1 MTSDSQ
7 NTTTRR
13 VKAIDIPPVISVS
26 DLADKMEVNPVEV
39 VKGLMRGGYMFA
51 INDVIDRDIASIV
64 VQLFGFQANEIEAE
78 DSSPGSLTIDK
89 DSENPDLLETRPPVV
104 TILGHVDH
112 GKTTLLDSIRK
123 TNVVDG
129 EAGGITQHIAA
140 YQIESE
146 GGLIT
151 FLDTPGHE
159 AFTAMRARGAQ
170 VTDLAILVVAADDG
184 VMPQTIE
191 AIDHARAADVPIII
205 AVTKTDLPGANIDN
219 VYRQLSEHELLV
231 EPWGGDI
238 IAVPLSGL
246 SGEGVPE
253 LIENIHLVS
262 EISEFKANPERDARG
277 VVVEARLERNRG
289 TLATVLVQ
297 TGTLHQGEIVVMGEV
312 YGKIRAIFDDKGNR
326 IKEAGPSA
334 PVEIMG
340 LSEIPEAGTILD
352 VASTEKEARRIGD
365 ERQVESNREA
375 IRLQH
380 AHSRGTTGNTRQV
393 DLIIKTDVQGSIEA
407 VRNALDGLNGDDT
420 RVNIIHIASGSITER
435 DVLLAVASQAVI
447 IGFNTIPEGGAQS
460 LANQE
465 GVEVRQYEV
474 IYHLVEDIDKALEGL
489 LEPEYDEV
497 YFGRASVRAVF
508 SLGRRAKVAGIY
520 VNDGRITRECTVH
533 VLRNGEEIHVGSIS
547 TLKHFKDDVREV
559 ATGFEGGLTV
569 DGFNDFEED
578 DVIEAYSVEQL

>member
-1 MTSDSQ
+1 MTSESQ

-51 INDVIDRDIASIV
+51 INDVIDHDIASIV

-78 DSSPGSLTIDK
+78 DSSPGSLTVDK
-89 DSENPDLLETRPPVV
+89 GSENPDLLETRPPVV

-191 AIDHARAADVPIII
+191 AIDHARAANVPIII
-205 AVTKTDLPGANIDN
+205 AVTKTDLPSANIDN

-253 LIENIHLVS
+253 LIENIHLVA

-340 LSEIPEAGTILD
+340 LSEVPEAGTILN
-352 VASTEKEARRIGD
+352 VAGTEKEARRIVD
-365 ERQVESNREA
+365 ERQVKSNREA
-375 IRLQH
+375 IRLQDV
-380 AHSRGTTGNTRQV
+380 HSRGTTGNIRQV

-407 VRNALDGLNGDDT
+407 VRNALDGLNGSDT
-420 RVNIIHIASGSITER
+420 RVNLVHIASGNITER
-435 DVLLAVASQAVI
+435 DVLLAVASEAII
-447 IGFNTIPEGGAQS
+447 IGFNTVPEGGAQS
-460 LANQE
+460 LANKE
-465 GVEVRQYEV
+465 GVEVRQYDV
-474 IYHLVEDIDKALEGL
+474 IYHLVEDIDKALVGL
-489 LEPEYDEV
+489 LEPEYDDV

-508 SLGRRAKVAGIY
+508 SLGRRARVAGIY

-533 VLRNGEEIHVGSIS
+533 VLRNGEEIHVGSIT

-569 DGFNDFEED
+569 DGFNDFKED
-578 DVIEAYSVEQL
+578 DVIEAYSVEQI

>member
-262 EISEFKANPERDARG
+262 EISEFKANPKRDARG

-352 VASTEKEARRIGD
+352 VASTEKEARRIVD

-375 IRLQH
+375 IRLQD

-489 LEPEYDEV
+489 LEPEYDDV

>member
-13 VKAIDIPPVISVS
+13 VKKIDIPPVISVS
-26 DLADKMEVNPVEV
+26 DLADNMEVNPVEV

-51 INDVIDRDIASIV
+51 VNDVIDRDIASVV
-64 VQLFGFQANEIEAE
+64 VQLFGFQANEIEDE
-78 DSSPGSLTIDK
+78 SSGPVSLTVDK

-191 AIDHARAADVPIII
+191 AIDHARAANVPIII
-205 AVTKTDLPGANIDN
+205 AVTKTDLPSANIDN

-253 LIENIHLVS
+253 LIENIHLVA

-340 LSEIPEAGTILD
+340 LSEVPEAGTILN
-352 VASTEKEARRIGD
+352 VAETEKEARRIVD
-365 ERQVESNREA
+365 ERQVKSNREA
-375 IRLQH
+375 IRLQDV
-380 AHSRGTTGNTRQV
+380 HSRGTTGNIRQV

-407 VRNALDGLNGDDT
+407 VRNALDGLNGSDT
-420 RVNIIHIASGSITER
+420 RVNLVHIASGNITER
-435 DVLLAVASQAVI
+435 DVLLAVASEAII
-447 IGFNTIPEGGAQS
+447 IGFNTVPEGGAQS
-460 LANQE
+460 LANKE
-465 GVEVRQYEV
+465 GVEVRQYDV
-474 IYHLVEDIDKALEGL
+474 IYHLVEDIDKALVGL
-489 LEPEYDEV
+489 LEPEYDDV

-508 SLGRRAKVAGIY
+508 SLGRRARVAGIY

-533 VLRNGEEIHVGSIS
+533 VLRNGEEIHVGSIT

-569 DGFNDFEED
+569 DGFNDFKED
-578 DVIEAYSVEQL
+578 DVIEAYSVEQI

>member
-51 INDVIDRDIASIV
+51 INDVIDHDIASIV

-78 DSSPGSLTIDK
+78 DSSPGSLTVDK
-89 DSENPDLLETRPPVV
+89 GSENPDLLETRPPVV

-151 FLDTPGHE
+151 FLDTPGHA

-205 AVTKTDLPGANIDN
+205 AVTKTDLPAANIDN

-253 LIENIHLVS
+253 LIENIHLVA

-297 TGTLHQGEIVVMGEV
+297 TGTLRQGEIVVMGEV

-352 VASTEKEARRIGD
+352 VASTEKEARRIVD
-365 ERQVESNREA
+365 ERQVENNREA
-375 IRLQH
+375 IRLQD

-489 LEPEYDEV
+489 LEPEYDDV

>member
-13 VKAIDIPPVISVS
+13 VKAIAIPPVISVS

-352 VASTEKEARRIGD
+352 VASTEKEARRIVD

-375 IRLQH
+375 IRLQD

-489 LEPEYDEV
+489 LEPEYDDV

>member
-13 VKAIDIPPVISVS
+13 VKKIDIPPVISVS
-26 DLADKMEVNPVEV
+26 DLADNMEVNPVEV

-51 INDVIDRDIASIV
+51 VNDVIDRDIASVV
-64 VQLFGFQANEIEAE
+64 VQLFGFQANEIEDE
-78 DSSPGSLTIDK
+78 SSGPTSLTVDK

-191 AIDHARAADVPIII
+191 AIDHARAANVPIII
-205 AVTKTDLPGANIDN
+205 AVTKTDLPSANIDN

-253 LIENIHLVS
+253 LIENIHLVA

-340 LSEIPEAGTILD
+340 LSEVPEAGTILN
-352 VASTEKEARRIGD
+352 VAETEKEARRIVD
-365 ERQVESNREA
+365 ERQVKSNREA
-375 IRLQH
+375 IRLQDV
-380 AHSRGTTGNTRQV
+380 HSRGTTGNIRQV

-407 VRNALDGLNGDDT
+407 VRNALDGLNGSDT
-420 RVNIIHIASGSITER
+420 RVNLVHIASGNITER
-435 DVLLAVASQAVI
+435 DVLLAVASEAII
-447 IGFNTIPEGGAQS
+447 IGFNTVPEGGAQS
-460 LANQE
+460 LANKE
-465 GVEVRQYEV
+465 GVEVRQYDV
-474 IYHLVEDIDKALEGL
+474 IYHLVEDIDKALVGL
-489 LEPEYDEV
+489 LEPEYDDV

-508 SLGRRAKVAGIY
+508 SLGRRARVAGIY

-533 VLRNGEEIHVGSIS
+533 VLRNGEEIHVGSIT

-569 DGFNDFEED
+569 DGFNDFKED
-578 DVIEAYSVEQL
+578 DVIEAYSVEQI

>member
-13 VKAIDIPPVISVS
+13 VKTIDIPPVISVS

-326 IKEAGPSA
+326 IKEAGPSS

-352 VASTEKEARRIGD
+352 VASTEKEARRIVD

-375 IRLQH
+375 IRLQD

-489 LEPEYDEV
+489 LEPEYDDV

>member
-205 AVTKTDLPGANIDN
+205 AVTKTDLPAANIDN

-352 VASTEKEARRIGD
+352 VASTEKEARRIVD

-375 IRLQH
+375 IRLQD

-489 LEPEYDEV
+489 LEPEYDDV

>member
-13 VKAIDIPPVISVS
+13 VKKIDIPPVISVS
-26 DLADKMEVNPVEV
+26 DLADNMEVNPVEV

-51 INDVIDRDIASIV
+51 INDVIDRDIASVV
-64 VQLFGFQANEIEAE
+64 VQLFGFQANEIEDE
-78 DSSPGSLTIDK
+78 SSGPTSLTVDK

-191 AIDHARAADVPIII
+191 AIDHARAANVPIII
-205 AVTKTDLPGANIDN
+205 AVTKTDLPSANIDN

-253 LIENIHLVS
+253 LIENIHLVA

-340 LSEIPEAGTILD
+340 LSEVPEAGTILN
-352 VASTEKEARRIGD
+352 VAETEKEARRIVD
-365 ERQVESNREA
+365 ERQVKSNREA
-375 IRLQH
+375 IRLQDV
-380 AHSRGTTGNTRQV
+380 HSRGTTGNIRQV

-407 VRNALDGLNGDDT
+407 VRNALDGLNGSDT
-420 RVNIIHIASGSITER
+420 RVNLVHIASGNITER
-435 DVLLAVASQAVI
+435 DVLLAVASEAII
-447 IGFNTIPEGGAQS
+447 IGFNTVPEGGAQS
-460 LANQE
+460 LANKE
-465 GVEVRQYEV
+465 GVEVRQYDV
-474 IYHLVEDIDKALEGL
+474 IYHLVEDIDKALVGL
-489 LEPEYDEV
+489 LEPEYDDV

-508 SLGRRAKVAGIY
+508 SLGRRARVAGIY

-533 VLRNGEEIHVGSIS
+533 VLRNGEEIHVGSIT

-569 DGFNDFEED
+569 DGFNDFKED
-578 DVIEAYSVEQL
+578 DVIEAYSVEQI

>member
-1 MTSDSQ
+1 MTSESQ

-262 EISEFKANPERDARG
+262 EISEFKANPKRDARG

-352 VASTEKEARRIGD
+352 VASTEKEARRIVD
-365 ERQVESNREA
+365 ERQVENNRES
-375 IRLQH
+375 IRLQD

-489 LEPEYDEV
+489 LEPEYDDV

>member
-51 INDVIDRDIASIV
+51 INDVIDHDIASIV

-78 DSSPGSLTIDK
+78 DSSPGSLTVDK
-89 DSENPDLLETRPPVV
+89 GSENPDLLETRPPVV

-151 FLDTPGHE
+151 FLDTPGHA

-205 AVTKTDLPGANIDN
+205 AVTKTDLPAANIDN

-253 LIENIHLVS
+253 LIENIHLVA

-352 VASTEKEARRIGD
+352 VASTEKEARRIVD
-365 ERQVESNREA
+365 ERQVENNREA
-375 IRLQH
+375 IRLQD

-489 LEPEYDEV
+489 LEPEYDDV

-520 VNDGRITRECTVH
+520 VNDGRITRECTIH

>member
-262 EISEFKANPERDARG
+262 EISEFKANPERNARG

-326 IKEAGPSA
+326 IKEAGPSS

-352 VASTEKEARRIGD
+352 VASTEKEARRIVD

-375 IRLQH
+375 IRLQD

-474 IYHLVEDIDKALEGL
+474 IYHLVEDIAKALEGL
-489 LEPEYDEV
+489 LEPEYDDV

>member
-289 TLATVLVQ
+289 TLATVLVH

-352 VASTEKEARRIGD
+352 VASTEKEARRIVD

-375 IRLQH
+375 IRLQD

-489 LEPEYDEV
+489 LEPEYDDV

>member
-51 INDVIDRDIASIV
+51 INDVIDHDIASIV

-78 DSSPGSLTIDK
+78 DSSRGSLTVDK
-89 DSENPDLLETRPPVV
+89 GSENPDLLETRPPVV

-151 FLDTPGHE
+151 FLDTPGHA

-253 LIENIHLVS
+253 LIENIHLIA

-352 VASTEKEARRIGD
+352 VASTEKEARRIVD
-365 ERQVESNREA
+365 ERQVENNREA
-375 IRLQH
+375 IRLQD

-489 LEPEYDEV
+489 LEPEYDDV

-520 VNDGRITRECTVH
+520 VNDGRITRECTIH

>member
-7 NTTTRR
+7 DTTTRR
-13 VKAIDIPPVISVS
+13 VKKIDIPPVISVS
-26 DLADKMEVNPVEV
+26 DLADNMEVNPVEV

-51 INDVIDRDIASIV
+51 VNDVIDRDIASVV
-64 VQLFGFQANEIEAE
+64 VQLFGFQANEIEDE
-78 DSSPGSLTIDK
+78 SSGPASLTVDK

-191 AIDHARAADVPIII
+191 AIDHARAANVPIII
-205 AVTKTDLPGANIDN
+205 AVTKTDLPSANIDN

-253 LIENIHLVS
+253 LIENIHLVA

-340 LSEIPEAGTILD
+340 LSEVPEAGTILN
-352 VASTEKEARRIGD
+352 VAETEKEARRIVD
-365 ERQVESNREA
+365 ERQVKSNREA
-375 IRLQH
+375 IRLQDV
-380 AHSRGTTGNTRQV
+380 HSRGTTGNIRQV

-407 VRNALDGLNGDDT
+407 VRNALDGLNGSDT
-420 RVNIIHIASGSITER
+420 RVNLVHIASGSITER
-435 DVLLAVASQAVI
+435 DVLLAVASEAII
-447 IGFNTIPEGGAQS
+447 IGFNTAPEGGAQS

-465 GVEVRQYEV
+465 GVEVRQYDV
-474 IYHLVEDIDKALEGL
+474 IYHLVEDIDKALVGL
-489 LEPEYDEV
+489 LEPEYDDV

-508 SLGRRAKVAGIY
+508 SLGRRARVAGIY

-578 DVIEAYSVEQL
+578 DVIEAYSVEQI

>member
-64 VQLFGFQANEIEAE
+64 VQLFGLQANESEAE

-205 AVTKTDLPGANIDN
+205 AVTKTDLPAANIDN

-352 VASTEKEARRIGD
+352 VASTEKEARRIVD

-375 IRLQH
+375 IRLQD

-489 LEPEYDEV
+489 LEPEYDDV

>member
-51 INDVIDRDIASIV
+51 INEVIDRDIASIV

-352 VASTEKEARRIGD
+352 VASTEKEARRIVD

-375 IRLQH
+375 IRLQD

-489 LEPEYDEV
+489 LEPEYDDV

>member
-51 INDVIDRDIASIV
+51 INDVIDHDIASIV
-64 VQLFGFQANEIEAE
+64 VQVFGVQANEIEAE
-78 DSSPGSLTIDK
+78 NSSPGSLTVDK
-89 DSENPDLLETRPPVV
+89 GSENPDLLETRPPVV

-151 FLDTPGHE
+151 FLDTPGHA

-205 AVTKTDLPGANIDN
+205 AVTKTDLPAANIDN

-253 LIENIHLVS
+253 LIENIHLVA

-277 VVVEARLERNRG
+277 VVVAARLERNRG

-352 VASTEKEARRIGD
+352 VASTEKEARRIVD
-365 ERQVESNREA
+365 ERQVENNREA
-375 IRLQH
+375 IRLQD

-489 LEPEYDEV
+489 LEPEYDDV

>member
-262 EISEFKANPERDARG
+262 EISEFKANTERDARG
-277 VVVEARLERNRG
+277 VVVASRLERNSC
-289 TLATVLVQ
+289 TLATLLVQ

-340 LSEIPEAGTILD
+340 
-352 VASTEKEARRIGD
+352 
-365 ERQVESNREA
+365 
-375 IRLQH
+375 
-380 AHSRGTTGNTRQV
+380 
-393 DLIIKTDVQGSIEA
+393 
-407 VRNALDGLNGDDT
+407 
-420 RVNIIHIASGSITER
+420 
-435 DVLLAVASQAVI
+435 
-447 IGFNTIPEGGAQS
+447 
-460 LANQE
+460 
-465 GVEVRQYEV
+465 
-474 IYHLVEDIDKALEGL
+474 
-489 LEPEYDEV
+489 
-497 YFGRASVRAVF
+497 
-508 SLGRRAKVAGIY
+508 
-520 VNDGRITRECTVH
+520 
-533 VLRNGEEIHVGSIS
+533 
-547 TLKHFKDDVREV
+547 
-559 ATGFEGGLTV
+559 
-569 DGFNDFEED
+569 
-578 DVIEAYSVEQL
+578 

>member
-104 TILGHVDH
+104 TILGHVVH
-112 GKTTLLDSIRK
+112 GNTTLLDSIRK

-219 VYRQLSEHELLV
+219 VYRPLSEHELLD

-352 VASTEKEARRIGD
+352 VASTEKEARRIVD
-365 ERQVESNREA
+365 ERQVVSNREA
-375 IRLQH
+375 IRLQD

-489 LEPEYDEV
+489 LEPEYDDV

>member
-352 VASTEKEARRIGD
+352 VASTEKEARRIVD

-375 IRLQH
+375 IRLQD

-489 LEPEYDEV
+489 LEPEYDDV

>member
-13 VKAIDIPPVISVS
+13 VKKIDIPPVISVS
-26 DLADKMEVNPVEV
+26 DLADNMEVNPVEV

-51 INDVIDRDIASIV
+51 VNDVIDRDIASIV
-64 VQLFGFQANEIEAE
+64 VQLFGFQANEIEDEISRPA
-78 DSSPGSLTIDK
+78 SLTVDK
-89 DSENPDLLETRPPVV
+89 NSENPDLLETRPPVV

-191 AIDHARAADVPIII
+191 AIDHARAANVPIII
-205 AVTKTDLPGANIDN
+205 AVTKTDLPSANIDN

-253 LIENIHLVS
+253 LIENIHLVA

-326 IKEAGPSA
+326 IEEAGPSA

-340 LSEIPEAGTILD
+340 LSEVPEAGTILN
-352 VASTEKEARRIGD
+352 VAETEKEARRIVD
-365 ERQVESNREA
+365 ERQVKSNREA
-375 IRLQH
+375 IRLQDV
-380 AHSRGTTGNTRQV
+380 HSRGTTGNIRQV

-407 VRNALDGLNGDDT
+407 VRNALDGLNGSDT
-420 RVNIIHIASGSITER
+420 RVNLVHIASGNITER
-435 DVLLAVASQAVI
+435 DVLLAVASEAII
-447 IGFNTIPEGGAQS
+447 IGFNTVPEGGAQS
-460 LANQE
+460 LANKE
-465 GVEVRQYEV
+465 GVEVRQYDV
-474 IYHLVEDIDKALEGL
+474 IYHLVEDIDKALVGL
-489 LEPEYDEV
+489 LEPEYDDV

-508 SLGRRAKVAGIY
+508 SLGRRARVAGIY

-533 VLRNGEEIHVGSIS
+533 VLRNGEEIHVGSIT

-578 DVIEAYSVEQL
+578 DVIEAYSVEQI

>member
-13 VKAIDIPPVISVS
+13 VKKIGIPPVISVS
-26 DLADKMEVNPVEV
+26 DLADNMEVNPVEV

-78 DSSPGSLTIDK
+78 SSSPASLTVDK

-170 VTDLAILVVAADDG
+170 VTDIAILVVAADDG

-191 AIDHARAADVPIII
+191 AIDHARAANVPIII
-205 AVTKTDLPGANIDN
+205 AVTKTDLPSADIDN

-238 IAVPLSGL
+238 ITVPLSGL

-253 LIENIHLVS
+253 LIENIHLVA

-297 TGTLHQGEIVVMGEV
+297 TGTLHQGDIVVMGEV

-326 IKEAGPSA
+326 IEEAGPSA

-340 LSEIPEAGTILD
+340 LSEVPEAGTILN
-352 VASTEKEARRIGD
+352 VAGTEKEARRIVD
-365 ERQVESNREA
+365 ERQVKGNREA
-375 IRLQH
+375 IRLQDV
-380 AHSRGTTGNTRQV
+380 HSRGTTGNIRQV

-407 VRNALDGLNGDDT
+407 VRNALDGLNSSDT
-420 RVNIIHIASGSITER
+420 RVNLVHIASGSITER
-435 DVLLAVASQAVI
+435 DVLLAVASEAII
-447 IGFNTIPEGGAQS
+447 IGFNTVAEGGAQS

-465 GVEVRQYEV
+465 GVEVRQYDV
-474 IYHLVEDIDKALEGL
+474 IYHLVEDIDKALVGL
-489 LEPEYDEV
+489 LEPEYDDV

-508 SLGRRAKVAGIY
+508 SLGRRDRVAGIY
-520 VNDGRITRECTVH
+520 VNDGRITRECTIH
-533 VLRNGEEIHVGSIS
+533 VLRNNEEIHVGSIS

-578 DVIEAYSVEQL
+578 DVIEAYSVEQI

>member
-13 VKAIDIPPVISVS
+13 VKTIDIPPVISVS

-352 VASTEKEARRIGD
+352 VASTEKEARRIVD

-375 IRLQH
+375 IRLQD

-489 LEPEYDEV
+489 LEPEYDDV

>member
-7 NTTTRR
+7 DTTTRR
-13 VKAIDIPPVISVS
+13 VKKIDIPPVISVS
-26 DLADKMEVNPVEV
+26 DLADNMEVNPVEV

-51 INDVIDRDIASIV
+51 VNDVIDRDIASVV
-64 VQLFGFQANEIEAE
+64 VQLFGFQANEIEDE
-78 DSSPGSLTIDK
+78 SSGPASLTVDK

-191 AIDHARAADVPIII
+191 AIDHARAANVPIII
-205 AVTKTDLPGANIDN
+205 AVTKTDLPSANIDN

-253 LIENIHLVS
+253 LIENIHLVA

-340 LSEIPEAGTILD
+340 LSEVPEAGTILN
-352 VASTEKEARRIGD
+352 VAETEKEARRIVD
-365 ERQVESNREA
+365 ERQVKSDREA
-375 IRLQH
+375 IRLQDV
-380 AHSRGTTGNTRQV
+380 HSRGTTGNIRQV

-407 VRNALDGLNGDDT
+407 VRNALDGLNGSDT
-420 RVNIIHIASGSITER
+420 RVNLVHIASGNITER
-435 DVLLAVASQAVI
+435 DVLLAVASEAII
-447 IGFNTIPEGGAQS
+447 IGFNTVPEGGAQS
-460 LANQE
+460 LANKE
-465 GVEVRQYEV
+465 GVEVRQYDV
-474 IYHLVEDIDKALEGL
+474 IYHLVEDIDKALVGL
-489 LEPEYDEV
+489 LEPEYDDV

-508 SLGRRAKVAGIY
+508 SLGRRARVAGIY

-533 VLRNGEEIHVGSIS
+533 VLRNGEEIHVGSIT

-569 DGFNDFEED
+569 DGFNDFKED
-578 DVIEAYSVEQL
+578 DVIEAYSVEQI

>member
-1 MTSDSQ
+1 MTSESQ

-191 AIDHARAADVPIII
+191 AIDHARAANVPIII
-205 AVTKTDLPGANIDN
+205 AVTKTDLPSANIDN

-253 LIENIHLVS
+253 LIENIHLVA

-340 LSEIPEAGTILD
+340 LSEVPEAGTILN
-352 VASTEKEARRIGD
+352 VAETEKEARRIVD
-365 ERQVESNREA
+365 ERQVKSNREA
-375 IRLQH
+375 IRLQDV
-380 AHSRGTTGNTRQV
+380 HSRGTTGNIRQV

-407 VRNALDGLNGDDT
+407 VRNALDGLNGSDT
-420 RVNIIHIASGSITER
+420 RVNLVHIASGNITER
-435 DVLLAVASQAVI
+435 DVLLAVASEAII
-447 IGFNTIPEGGAQS
+447 IGFNTVPEGGAQS
-460 LANQE
+460 LANKE
-465 GVEVRQYEV
+465 GVEVRQYDV
-474 IYHLVEDIDKALEGL
+474 IYHLVEDIDKALVGL
-489 LEPEYDEV
+489 LEPEYDDV

-508 SLGRRAKVAGIY
+508 SLGRRARVAGIY

-533 VLRNGEEIHVGSIS
+533 VLRNGEEIHVGSIT

-578 DVIEAYSVEQL
+578 DVIEAYSVEQI

>member
-51 INDVIDRDIASIV
+51 INDVIDHDIASIV

-78 DSSPGSLTIDK
+78 NSSPGSLTVDK
-89 DSENPDLLETRPPVV
+89 GSENPDLLETRPPVV

-151 FLDTPGHE
+151 FLDTPGHA

-205 AVTKTDLPGANIDN
+205 AVTKTDLPAANIDN

-253 LIENIHLVS
+253 LIENIHLVA

-352 VASTEKEARRIGD
+352 VASTEKEARRIVD
-365 ERQVESNREA
+365 ERQVENNREA
-375 IRLQH
+375 IRLQD

-489 LEPEYDEV
+489 LEPEYDDV

-520 VNDGRITRECTVH
+520 VNDGRITRECTIH

>member
-7 NTTTRR
+7 NTTVRR
-13 VKAIDIPPVISVS
+13 VKPIDIPPVISVS
-26 DLADKMEVNPVEV
+26 DLADNMEVNPVEV

-51 INDVIDRDIASIV
+51 INDVIDREIASIV
-64 VQLFGFQANEIEAE
+64 VQLFGFQANEVEEETSGPA
-78 DSSPGSLTIDK
+78 SLTVDK
-89 DSENPDLLETRPPVV
+89 ESENPDLLETRPPIV

-112 GKTTLLDSIRK
+112 GKTTLLDRIRK

-146 GGLIT
+146 GGSIT

-191 AIDHARAADVPIII
+191 AIDHVRAADVPIII
-205 AVTKTDLPGANIDN
+205 AITKKDLPNANIDN

-231 EPWGGDI
+231 ESWGGDI

-253 LIENIHLVS
+253 LIENIHLIA
-262 EISEFKANPERDARG
+262 EISELKANPKRTARG

-297 TGTLHQGEIVVMGEV
+297 TGTLHQGEIVIMGEV

-326 IKEAGPSA
+326 INEAGPST

-352 VASTEKEARRIGD
+352 VAGTEKEAKKIVD
-365 ERQVESNREA
+365 ERQTQSNREA
-375 IRLQH
+375 IRLQD
-380 AHSRGTTGNTRQV
+380 AHSRGATGNIRQV

-407 VRNALDGLNGDDT
+407 VKNALDGLNSNDT
-420 RVNIIHIASGSITER
+420 RVNLVHIASGSVTER
-435 DVLLAVASQAVI
+435 DVLLAVASEAVI
-447 IGFNTIPEGGAQS
+447 IGFNSSPEGGAQS

-465 GVEVRQYEV
+465 SVEILQYDV
-474 IYHLVEDIDKALEGL
+474 IYHLIEDISKALDGL
-489 LEPEYDEV
+489 LEPEYDDV

-508 SLGRRAKVAGIY
+508 NLGRRAKVAGIY
-520 VNDGRITRECTVH
+520 VNDGRITRDCTVH
-533 VLRNGEEIHVGSIS
+533 VLRNGEEIHVGPIS

-559 ATGFEGGLTV
+559 ATGFEGGMSI

-578 DVIEAYSVEQL
+578 DVIEAYSVEEI

>member
-13 VKAIDIPPVISVS
+13 VTAIDIPPVISVS

-352 VASTEKEARRIGD
+352 VASTEKEARRIVD

-375 IRLQH
+375 IRLQD

-489 LEPEYDEV
+489 LEPEYDDV

>member
-326 IKEAGPSA
+326 IKEAGPSS

-352 VASTEKEARRIGD
+352 VASTEKEARRIVD

-375 IRLQH
+375 IRLQD

-447 IGFNTIPEGGAQS
+447 IGFNSIPEGGAQS

-489 LEPEYDEV
+489 LEPEYDDV

>member
-13 VKAIDIPPVISVS
+13 VKKIDIPPVISVS
-26 DLADKMEVNPVEV
+26 DLADNMEVNPVEV

-78 DSSPGSLTIDK
+78 SSSPASLTVDK

-170 VTDLAILVVAADDG
+170 VTDIAILVVAADDG

-191 AIDHARAADVPIII
+191 AIDHARAANVPIII
-205 AVTKTDLPGANIDN
+205 AVTKTDLPSADIDN

-238 IAVPLSGL
+238 ITVPLSGL

-253 LIENIHLVS
+253 LIENIHLVA

-297 TGTLHQGEIVVMGEV
+297 TGTLHQGDIVVMGEV

-326 IKEAGPSA
+326 IEEAGPSA

-340 LSEIPEAGTILD
+340 LSEVPEAGTILN
-352 VASTEKEARRIGD
+352 VAGTEKEARRIVD
-365 ERQVESNREA
+365 ERQVKGNREA
-375 IRLQH
+375 IRLQDV
-380 AHSRGTTGNTRQV
+380 HSRGTTGNIRQV

-407 VRNALDGLNGDDT
+407 VRNALDGLNSSDT
-420 RVNIIHIASGSITER
+420 RVNLVHIASGSITER
-435 DVLLAVASQAVI
+435 DVLLAVASEAII
-447 IGFNTIPEGGAQS
+447 IGFNTVAEGGAQS

-465 GVEVRQYEV
+465 GVEVRQYDV
-474 IYHLVEDIDKALEGL
+474 IYHLVEDIDKALVGL
-489 LEPEYDEV
+489 LEPEYDDV

-508 SLGRRAKVAGIY
+508 SLGRRDRVAGIY
-520 VNDGRITRECTVH
+520 VNDGRITRECTIH
-533 VLRNGEEIHVGSIS
+533 VLRNNEEIYVGSIS

-578 DVIEAYSVEQL
+578 DVIEAYSVEQI

>member
-13 VKAIDIPPVISVS
+13 VKKIDIPPVISVS
-26 DLADKMEVNPVEV
+26 DLADNMEVNPVEV

-51 INDVIDRDIASIV
+51 VNDVIDRDIASVV
-64 VQLFGFQANEIEAE
+64 VQLFGFQANEIEDE
-78 DSSPGSLTIDK
+78 SSGPTSLTVDK

-191 AIDHARAADVPIII
+191 AIDHARAANVPIII
-205 AVTKTDLPGANIDN
+205 AVTKTDLPSANIDN

-253 LIENIHLVS
+253 LIENIHLVA

-340 LSEIPEAGTILD
+340 LSEVPEAGTILN
-352 VASTEKEARRIGD
+352 VAETEKEARRIVD
-365 ERQVESNREA
+365 ERQVKSDREA
-375 IRLQH
+375 IRLQDV
-380 AHSRGTTGNTRQV
+380 HSRGTTGNIRQV

-407 VRNALDGLNGDDT
+407 VRNALDGLNGSDT
-420 RVNIIHIASGSITER
+420 RVNLVHIASGNITER
-435 DVLLAVASQAVI
+435 DVLLAVASEAII
-447 IGFNTIPEGGAQS
+447 IGFNTVPEGGAQS
-460 LANQE
+460 LANKE
-465 GVEVRQYEV
+465 GVEVRQYDV
-474 IYHLVEDIDKALEGL
+474 IYHLVEDIDKALVGL
-489 LEPEYDEV
+489 LEPEYDDV

-508 SLGRRAKVAGIY
+508 SLGRRARVAGIY

-533 VLRNGEEIHVGSIS
+533 VLRNGEEIHVGSIT

-559 ATGFEGGLTV
+559 ATGLR
-569 DGFNDFEED
+569 
-578 DVIEAYSVEQL
+578 AA

>member
-13 VKAIDIPPVISVS
+13 VKKIDIPPVISVS
-26 DLADKMEVNPVEV
+26 DLADNMEVNPVEV

-51 INDVIDRDIASIV
+51 VNDVIDRDIASVV
-64 VQLFGFQANEIEAE
+64 VQLFGFQANEIEDE
-78 DSSPGSLTIDK
+78 SSGPASLTVDK

-191 AIDHARAADVPIII
+191 AIDHARAANVPIII
-205 AVTKTDLPGANIDN
+205 AVTKTDLPSADIDN

-253 LIENIHLVS
+253 LIENIHLVA

-340 LSEIPEAGTILD
+340 LSEVPEAGTILN
-352 VASTEKEARRIGD
+352 VAGTEKEARRIVD
-365 ERQVESNREA
+365 ERQVKSNREA
-375 IRLQH
+375 IRLQDV
-380 AHSRGTTGNTRQV
+380 HSRGTTGNIRQV

-407 VRNALDGLNGDDT
+407 VRNALDGLNGNDT
-420 RVNIIHIASGSITER
+420 RVNLVHIASGNITER
-435 DVLLAVASQAVI
+435 DVLLAVASEAII
-447 IGFNTIPEGGAQS
+447 IGFNTVPEGGAQS
-460 LANQE
+460 LANKE
-465 GVEVRQYEV
+465 GVEVRQYDV
-474 IYHLVEDIDKALEGL
+474 IYHLVEDIDKALVGL
-489 LEPEYDEV
+489 LEPEYDDV

-508 SLGRRAKVAGIY
+508 SLGRRARVAGIY

-533 VLRNGEEIHVGSIS
+533 VLRNGEEIHVGSIT

-569 DGFNDFEED
+569 DGFNDFKED
-578 DVIEAYSVEQL
+578 DVIEAYSVEQI

>member
-246 SGEGVPE
+246 SGEGVPQ

-352 VASTEKEARRIGD
+352 VASTEKEARRIVD

-375 IRLQH
+375 IRLQD

-489 LEPEYDEV
+489 LEPEYDDV

>member
-13 VKAIDIPPVISVS
+13 VKKIDIPPVISVS
-26 DLADKMEVNPVEV
+26 DLADNMEVNPVEV

-64 VQLFGFQANEIEAE
+64 VQLFGFQANEIEDE
-78 DSSPGSLTIDK
+78 SSGPASLTVDK

-170 VTDLAILVVAADDG
+170 VTDLAIVVVAADDG

-191 AIDHARAADVPIII
+191 AIDHARAANVPIII
-205 AVTKTDLPGANIDN
+205 AVTKTDLPTANIDN

-253 LIENIHLVS
+253 LIENIHLVA

-340 LSEIPEAGTILD
+340 LSEVPEAGTILN
-352 VASTEKEARRIGD
+352 VAGSEKEARRIVD
-365 ERQVESNREA
+365 ERQVKSNREA
-375 IRLQH
+375 IRLQDV
-380 AHSRGTTGNTRQV
+380 HSRGTTGNIRQV

-407 VRNALDGLNGDDT
+407 VRNALDGLNSSDT
-420 RVNIIHIASGSITER
+420 RVNLVHIGSGSITER
-435 DVLLAVASQAVI
+435 DVLLAVASEAII
-447 IGFNTIPEGGAQS
+447 IGFNTVPEGGAQS

-465 GVEVRQYEV
+465 GVEVRQYDV
-474 IYHLVEDIDKALEGL
+474 IYHLVEDIDKALVGL
-489 LEPEYDEV
+489 LEPEYDDV

-508 SLGRRAKVAGIY
+508 SLGRRARVAGIY

-533 VLRNGEEIHVGSIS
+533 VLRNGEEIHVGSIT

-578 DVIEAYSVEQL
+578 DVIEAYSVEQI

>member
-352 VASTEKEARRIGD
+352 VASTEKEARRIVD

-375 IRLQH
+375 IRLQD

-474 IYHLVEDIDKALEGL
+474 IYHLVEDIAKALEGL
-489 LEPEYDEV
+489 LEPEYDDV

-508 SLGRRAKVAGIY
+508 SLGRRTKVAGIY

>member
-13 VKAIDIPPVISVS
+13 VKKIDIPPVISVS
-26 DLADKMEVNPVEV
+26 DLADNMEVNPVEV

-51 INDVIDRDIASIV
+51 VNDVIDRDIASVV
-64 VQLFGFQANEIEAE
+64 VQLFGFQANEIEDE
-78 DSSPGSLTIDK
+78 SSGPASLTVDK

-191 AIDHARAADVPIII
+191 AIDHARAANVPIII
-205 AVTKTDLPGANIDN
+205 AVTKTDLPSANIDN

-253 LIENIHLVS
+253 LIENIHLVA

-340 LSEIPEAGTILD
+340 LSEVPEAGTILN
-352 VASTEKEARRIGD
+352 VAETEKEARRIVD
-365 ERQVESNREA
+365 ERQVKSNREA
-375 IRLQH
+375 IRLQDV
-380 AHSRGTTGNTRQV
+380 HSRGTTGNIRQV

-407 VRNALDGLNGDDT
+407 VRNALDGLNGSDT
-420 RVNIIHIASGSITER
+420 RVNLVHIASGNITER
-435 DVLLAVASQAVI
+435 DVLLAVASEAII
-447 IGFNTIPEGGAQS
+447 IGFNTVPEGGAQS
-460 LANQE
+460 LANKE
-465 GVEVRQYEV
+465 GVEVRQYDV
-474 IYHLVEDIDKALEGL
+474 IYHLVEDIDKALVGL
-489 LEPEYDEV
+489 LEPEYDDV

-508 SLGRRAKVAGIY
+508 SLGRRARVAGIY

-533 VLRNGEEIHVGSIS
+533 VLRNGEEIHVGSIT

-569 DGFNDFEED
+569 DGFNDFKED
-578 DVIEAYSVEQL
+578 DVIEAYSVEQI

>member
-1 MTSDSQ
+1 
-7 NTTTRR
+7 
-13 VKAIDIPPVISVS
+13 
-26 DLADKMEVNPVEV
+26 
-39 VKGLMRGGYMFA
+39 
-51 INDVIDRDIASIV
+51 
-64 VQLFGFQANEIEAE
+64 
-78 DSSPGSLTIDK
+78 
-89 DSENPDLLETRPPVV
+89 RPPVV

-191 AIDHARAADVPIII
+191 AIDHARAANVPIII
-205 AVTKTDLPGANIDN
+205 AVTKTDLPSANIDN

-253 LIENIHLVS
+253 LIENIHLVA

-340 LSEIPEAGTILD
+340 LSEVPEAGTILN
-352 VASTEKEARRIGD
+352 VAETEKEARRIVD
-365 ERQVESNREA
+365 ERQVKSNREA
-375 IRLQH
+375 IRLQDV
-380 AHSRGTTGNTRQV
+380 HSRGTTGNIRQV

-407 VRNALDGLNGDDT
+407 VRNALDGLNSSDT
-420 RVNIIHIASGSITER
+420 RVNLVHIGSGSITER
-435 DVLLAVASQAVI
+435 DVLLAVASEAII
-447 IGFNTIPEGGAQS
+447 IGFNTAPEGGAQS

-465 GVEVRQYEV
+465 GVEVRQYDV
-474 IYHLVEDIDKALEGL
+474 IYHLVEDIDKALVGL
-489 LEPEYDEV
+489 LEPEYDDV

-508 SLGRRAKVAGIY
+508 SLGRRARVAGIY

-578 DVIEAYSVEQL
+578 DVIEAYSVEQI

>member
-326 IKEAGPSA
+326 IKEAGPSS

-352 VASTEKEARRIGD
+352 VASTEKEARRIVD

-375 IRLQH
+375 IRLQD

-489 LEPEYDEV
+489 LEPEYDDV

-533 VLRNGEEIHVGSIS
+533 VLRNGEKIHVGSIS